1 MNVITNNKWIGQRT
15 IRPDGADKVTGRAA
29 FAADTTM
36 PGMIWGKVKR
46 SPHPHARI
54 KSIDTS
60 KAEALPGVKAVVT
73 AHDIVDFPVD
83 KSVMLGIQDMRWM
96 CRNVMA
102 REKALFPG
110 RPVGAVAAISEAIAA
125 KACELIE
132 VEYEVL
138 PWSIEIDD
146 AIKPDAPILH
156 EFNKFEGNPPSR
168 AGEIETDRR
177 LKPDAPILHEF
188 LKFEGK
194 PSNIAGRIEVK
205 KGDIA
210 QGFAEA
216 EVVIERSFTTRPVH
230 QGYIEPHACLV
241 SVAADNKTTIWSS
254 SQGQF
259 MVRAMTAYLTGIPQS
274 DIRAIPAE
282 IGGGFG
288 GKTIVY
294 LEPLATLLAKKSGRP
309 VKMVMT
315 REEVMRATGP
325 TSGSKS
331 TVKIGAKKDGTIVAA
346 QGTFYLQAG
355 ALPGSPI
362 RGAVGCSFLPYD
374 IPHVLS
380 VGHTVLSNRSKV
392 AAYRAPGAPIGA
404 HAVECVLDELA
415 EELKMDP
422 LVLRLKNAARQGTKA
437 AFGPG
442 FPRIGYVETLEAA
455 KAHPHYQAP
464 LGKFQGRGVASGFWF
479 NAGGESSAQVD
490 ITEDGNVVVTT
501 GHPDIG
507 GSRAAIANICAELLG
522 IDYRRVSVLIGDTAT
537 IGFSNLTGGSG
548 VLFASAMVVTQS
560 ADKVIAT
567 LRERAAKIW
576 EIDPEAVKWENGA
589 AHPASPNA
597 GQFEPLTLAELAE
610 KAPQRGGPIGAGVQL
625 NTEGAEGGFGTHI
638 CDVEVDVELGIAR
651 VIRYTAVQD
660 VGRAVHP
667 GYVEGQMQGG
677 VAQGIGWALNEEYI
691 YNRDGKVDNPGFLDY
706 RMPVCSD
713 LPMLDTVMVEVPNP
727 KHPQGVK
734 GVGEVPLVPV
744 MAAVPNAAHNALGK
758 RFYSLPMSPPKVLEV
773 IDAPETRQAAEG
785 ILFTH
790 ASWPGIAV

>member
-1 MNVITNNKWIGQRT
+1 MNVVTNNKWIGQRT
-15 IRPDGADKVTGRAA
+15 IRPDGVDKVTGRAA

-36 PGMIWGKVKR
+36 PGMIWGKVLR

-54 KSIDTS
+54 KSINTA

-73 AHDIVDFPVD
+73 AKDIVDFPLD
-83 KSVMLGIQDMRWM
+83 KGAVMLGIQDMRWM

-102 REKALFPG
+102 RDKVLFPG
-110 RPVGAVAAISEAIAA
+110 HPVAAVAATSEAIAA
-125 KACELIE
+125 EACKLIE
-132 VEYEVL
+132 VDYEVL
-138 PWSIEIDD
+138 PYVIEVED

-156 EFNKFEGNPPSR
+156 DWAKF
-168 AGEIETDRR
+168 D
-177 LKPDAPILHEF
+177 
-188 LKFEGK
+188 GK
-194 PSNIAGRIEVK
+194 PSNIVGKLESK
-205 KGDIA
+205 KGDIGE
-210 QGFAEA
+210 GFAKA
-216 EVVIERSFTTRPVH
+216 DIVIEREFTTRPVH
-230 QGYIEPHACLV
+230 QGYIEPHACLI
-241 SVAADNKTTIWSS
+241 SVGADGKTTIWSS

-259 MVRAMTAYLTGIPQS
+259 MVRAMTAHLTGIPQS
-274 DIRAIPAE
+274 NIRAIPAE

-325 TSGSKS
+325 TSGSKMI
-331 TVKIGAKKDGTIVAA
+331 VKVGATRDGKIVAA
-346 QGTFYLQAG
+346 HGMFYLQAG
-355 ALPGSPI
+355 AYPGSPI
-362 RGAVGCSFLPYD
+362 RGAAGCSFAPYD

-380 VGHTVLSNRSKV
+380 QGFDVCSNRSKV

-404 HAVECVLDELA
+404 YAVECVMDELA
-415 EELKMDP
+415 SALKIDP
-422 LVLRLKNAARQGTKA
+422 LEFRLKNAAREGTKA
-437 AFGPG
+437 VHGPT

-455 KAHPHYQAP
+455 KNSEHYKAP

-479 NAGGESSAQVD
+479 NAGGESSAQVN

-507 GSRAAIANICAELLG
+507 GSRAGIANICAELLG
-522 IDYRRVSVLIGDTAT
+522 IDYKRVSVIIGDTQT
-537 IGFSNLTGGSG
+537 VGFSNLTGGSR

-560 ADKVIAT
+560 TEQVIKT

-576 EIDPEAVKWENGA
+576 NIDPEAVKWEDGA
-589 AHPASPNA
+589 AHPVSPNA
-597 GQFEPLTLAELAE
+597 GQFPPLTLEELSE
-610 KAPQRGGPIGAGVQL
+610 KAPSLGGPVGASVQL
-625 NTEGAEGGFGTHI
+625 NTQGADGGFGTHI
-638 CDVEVDVELGIAR
+638 CDVEVDTELGIVR
-651 VIRYTAVQD
+651 VLRYTAVQD

-667 GYVEGQMQGG
+667 SYVEGQLQGG

-691 YNRDGKVDNPGFLDY
+691 YNKEGKVDNPGFLDY

-713 LPMLDTVMVEVPNP
+713 LPMLDTILVEIPNP

-744 MAAVPNAAHNALGK
+744 MAAVANAVHDALGM
-758 RFYSLPMSPPKVLEV
+758 RFYSLPMSPPKVSAAL
-773 IDAPETRQAAEG
+773 DAPRQQAAE
-785 ILFTH
+785 
-790 ASWPGIAV
+790 

>member
-1 MNVITNNKWIGQRT
+1 MNLVTNNKWIGQRT
-15 IRPDGADKVTGRAA
+15 IRPDGMDKVTGRAQ

-36 PGMIWGKVKR
+36 PGQIWGKVLR

-60 KAEALPGVKAVVT
+60 KAEKLPGVKAVVT
-73 AHDIVDFPVD
+73 AQDIVDFPIANGA
-83 KSVMLGIQDMRWM
+83 VMLGIQDMRWM

-102 REKALFPG
+102 RDKALFPG
-110 RPVGAVAAISEAIAA
+110 HPVAAVAATTEAIAA
-125 KACELIE
+125 EACKLIE
-132 VEYEVL
+132 VDYEVL
-138 PWSIEIDD
+138 PFAIEIDD
-146 AIKPDAPILH
+146 ALKDGAPILH
-156 EFNKFEGNPPSR
+156 EWNKF
-168 AGEIETDRR
+168 D
-177 LKPDAPILHEF
+177 
-188 LKFEGK
+188 GK
-194 PSNIAGRIEVK
+194 PSNIAGKQEVK

-210 QGFAEA
+210 AGFAQA
-216 EVVIERSFTTRPVH
+216 EIIVERSFATRPVH

-241 SVAADNKTTIWSS
+241 SVSADGKATIWSS

-259 MVRAMTAYLTGIPQS
+259 MVRAMTAYLSGIPQS

-325 TSGSKS
+325 TSGSKR
-331 TVKIGAKKDGTIVAA
+331 TVEIGAKKDGTIIAA

-362 RGAVGCSFLPYD
+362 RGAVGCSFAPYD

-380 VGHTVLSNRSKV
+380 EGFDVVSNRSKV

-404 HAVECVLDELA
+404 FAVECVLDELA
-415 EELKMDP
+415 SALKMDP
-422 LVLRLKNAARQGTKA
+422 LEFRLKNAAKEGTKA
-437 AFGPG
+437 AHGPVY
-442 FPRIGYVETLEAA
+442 PRIGYVETLEAA
-455 KAHPHYQAP
+455 KNHPHYKAP
-464 LGKFQGRGVASGFWF
+464 LKKFQGRGVASGYWF
-479 NAGGESSAQVD
+479 NAGGESSATVNV
-490 ITEDGNVVVTT
+490 TEDGNVVVTT

-507 GSRAAIANICAELLG
+507 GSRAAIANICAELMG
-522 IDYRRVSVLIGDTAT
+522 IDYKRVSVIISDTQT
-537 IGFSNLTGGSG
+537 VGFSNLTGGSR

-560 ADKVIAT
+560 AEKGIQT

-576 EIDPEAVKWENGA
+576 NIDPAAVKWEQGA
-589 AHPASPNA
+589 AHPVGPNA
-597 GQFEPLTLAELAE
+597 GQFEPLTLKELAE
-610 KAPQRGGPIGAGVQL
+610 KAPAMGGPIGAGVQL
-625 NTEGAEGGFGTHI
+625 NTTGADGGFGTHV
-638 CDVEVDVELGIAR
+638 CDVEVDLDLGIAR
-651 VIRYTAVQD
+651 VTRYTAVQD
-660 VGRAVHP
+660 VGRAIHP
-667 GYVEGQMQGG
+667 GYVEGQLQGG

-691 YNRDGKVDNPGFLDY
+691 YTKDGKVDNPGFLDY

-713 LPMLDTVMVEVPNP
+713 LPMLDCIMVEIPNP

-744 MAAVPNAAHNALGK
+744 MAAVASAIYNALGI
-758 RFYSLPMSPPKVLEV
+758 RFYSLPMSPPKVSAAL
-773 IDAPETRQAAEG
+773 DAGMKQAAE
-785 ILFTH
+785 
-790 ASWPGIAV
+790 

>member
-36 PGMIWGKVKR
+36 PGMIWGKVLR

-54 KSIDTS
+54 RSIDTS
-60 KAEALPGVKAVVT
+60 KAEKLPGVKAVVS
-73 AHDIVDFPVD
+73 ARDVVDFPID

-110 RPVGAVAAISEAIAA
+110 HPVAAVAATSEAIAA

-132 VEYEVL
+132 VDYEVL
-138 PWSIEIDD
+138 PWTIEIDD
-146 AIKPDAPILH
+146 AI
-156 EFNKFEGNPPSR
+156 
-168 AGEIETDRR
+168 
-177 LKPDAPILHEF
+177 KPDAPILHEF

-194 PSNIAGRIEVK
+194 PSNIGGRLEVK
-205 KGDIA
+205 KGDLA

-216 EVVIERSFTTRPVH
+216 EVVVERSFTTRPVH
-230 QGYIEPHACLV
+230 QGYIEPHACLI
-241 SVAADNKTTIWSS
+241 SVGADNKTTIWSS

-259 MVRAMTAYLTGIPQS
+259 MVRAMTAFLAGIPQS

-331 TVKIGAKKDGTIVAA
+331 TVKIGATKDGRIVAA

-362 RGAVGCSFLPYD
+362 RGAVGCSFSPND

-380 VGHTVLSNRSKV
+380 VGFDVLSNRSKV

-404 HAVECVLDELA
+404 YAVESVLDELA
-415 EELKMDP
+415 TKLKIDP
-422 LVLRLKNAARQGTKA
+422 LQFRLKNAAKQGTKA
-437 AFGPG
+437 AHGPVY
-442 FPRIGYVETLEAA
+442 PVMGYEETLKQAL
-455 KAHPHYQAP
+455 AHPHYKAP
-464 LGKFQGRGVASGFWF
+464 LKPNQGRGVASGYWF
-479 NAGGESSAQVD
+479 NAGGESSAQMS
-490 ITEDGNVVVTT
+490 INEDGSVVVMT

-507 GSRAAIANICAELLG
+507 GSRASTANIAAELLG
-522 IDYRRVSVLIGDTAT
+522 IDHSKIQVLIGDTSS
-537 IGFSNLTGGSG
+537 IGFSNLTGGSR
-548 VLFASAMVVTQS
+548 VTFASAMVVTPS
-560 ADKVIAT
+560 AGKVIT
-567 LRERAAKIW
+567 QLRQRAAKIW
-576 EIDPEAVKWENGA
+576 KIDPDAITWDNGEAK
-589 AHPASPNA
+589 PAGDNA
-597 GQFEPLTLAELAE
+597 GKFDPLSLAQLAARATE
-610 KAPQRGGPIGAGVQL
+610 TGGPIGAGAST
-625 NTEGAEGGFGTHI
+625 NTAGAEGGFSTHI
-638 CDVEVDVELGIAR
+638 CDVEVDRDTGR
-651 VIRYTAVQD
+651 VWVTRYTAFQD
-660 VGRAVHP
+660 VGRAIHP
-667 GYVEGQMQGG
+667 DYVEGQMQGG
-677 VAQGIGWALNEEYI
+677 VAQGIGWALSEEYI
-691 YNRDGKVDNPGFLDY
+691 YDKNGKLDNAGFLDY
-706 RMPVCSD
+706 RMPVMSD
-713 LPMLDTVMVEVPNP
+713 LPKLDAVMIEVPNP
-727 KHPQGVK
+727 KHPQGVR

-744 MAAVPNAAHNALGK
+744 MAAVANAVHGALGL
-758 RFYSLPMSPPKVLEV
+758 RLDSLPMSPPKVL
-773 IDAPETRQAAEG
+773 DALDPEPWAKAA
-785 ILFTH
+785 
-790 ASWPGIAV
+790 V